1 MIGIVDYNMGN
12 LASVINA
19 FTKVGADAQVESDP
33 SKLKEYDKLILPGV
47 GAFGDAM
54 EHLKQRGMD
63 SAVKEFASSG
73 KPLLGI
79 CLGMQLL
86 FDSSEEFGTS
96 EGLGLIEGKVIAFDE
111 SKFDHALKVPHMGW
125 NEMFSRGLTSNDL
138 LQSNES
144 FAGLTPIN
152 VGADLCVCPL
162 FTGLKNNFY
171 LYFVHSFH
179 AVCDDKY
186 AIGKSYY
193 GYEFV
198 SAVNKDNIYGFQPH
212 PEKSHENG
220 LKIIENFVKL

>member
-19 FTKVGADAQVESDP
+19 FAKVGVDASLESDP
-33 SKLKEYDKLILPGV
+33 TKLSQYDKLILPGV

-54 EHLKQRGMD
+54 EHLKSNGMD
-63 SAVKEFASSG
+63 EAVKDFAASG

-86 FDSSEEFGTS
+86 FDSSEEFGST
-96 EGLGLIEGKVIAFDE
+96 EGLGLIPGKVIAFDE
-111 SKFDHALKVPHMGW
+111 NRFDHPLKVPHMGW
-125 NEMFSRGLTSNDL
+125 NELFVQNDTAIFNGLDK
-138 LQSNES
+138 
-144 FAGLTPIN
+144 
-152 VGADLCVCPL
+152 D
-162 FTGLKNNFY
+162 FY

-179 AVCDDKY
+179 AQCDDKY
-186 AIGKSYY
+186 AIGKTHY

-198 SAVNKDNIYGFQPH
+198 SAVQNGNIYGIQPH

-220 LKIIENFVKL
+220 LKIIENFAKL